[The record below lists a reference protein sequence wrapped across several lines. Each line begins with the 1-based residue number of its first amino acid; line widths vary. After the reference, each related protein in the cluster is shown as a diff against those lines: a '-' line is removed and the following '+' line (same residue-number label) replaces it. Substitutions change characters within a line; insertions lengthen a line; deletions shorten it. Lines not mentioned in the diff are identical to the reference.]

1 MRSQLF
7 KFVKNKIPKISPTE
21 LIALRSGGTSIDRD
35 ILQGKINFPN
45 FSKNKKIQ
53 NKFPESKI
61 NKLLNNFDM
70 TQVYPNNNNDYWI
83 KYLAKEKYFSF
94 LIDEKY
100 NGIKLSVNE
109 MSDVLTKITS
119 VDPGLGVITMVP
131 NSLGPGELLT
141 HYGTEDQK
149 NKYLPGLA
157 KGEYI
162 PCFGLTGPNNGS
174 DATGNIDKGEIIE
187 VDGIKKIKI
196 NVNKRYITL
205 APVANLMGIAFNLE
219 DPNNLLGKSGITLAL
234 VERGH
239 PGLVQD
245 THHNPLNAG
254 FPNGTIKGEFIIDI
268 DQVIGGENNIGNG
281 WKMLMECLSAG
292 RGISLPAT
300 ANASSK
306 VASFGII
313 NYIKV
318 RDQFGIKLKD
328 MEAIKEKLN
337 KMVLNTWIIQSSVKM
352 TNDILDSGCSPSVIS
367 AIMKQQCTERG
378 REVLNHAMDIH
389 AGGSICIGES
399 NFLEKYYRS
408 CPIGITVEGS
418 NTLTRSLIIFGQ
430 GLNKSHPHIFPVL
443 DSVLNNDINKF
454 GKQFNNLLGHVF
466 SLYFKTL
473 NPLNVFYKDRLERQV
488 LDFATLTNFVALKGG
503 ALKREQILSGT
514 MADIFSNLYLAI
526 SVRYYDNL
534 YKSSELLT
542 NYIVDKLISDNQEKI
557 NTVIKNM
564 GIERIPIL
572 HLQKSKRT
580 IDFKEECNVFYEI
593 LNNENILNE
602 IKKNIYLK
610 GILNDFDKISKLH
623 EDSKEYKNLKNKI
636 INVGEYKNKDINKD
650 INKNINNI
658 ILTEYKS
665 IKIKNSESN
674 LPDTGKNY
682 NVSEKDKS
690 KRFRFMSESH
700 V

>member
-7 KFVKNKIPKISPTE
+7 KFVKNKIPKISSTE

-45 FSKNKKIQ
+45 FPNFKKNKETQ

-70 TQVYPNNNNDYWI
+70 NQVYPNKNDNYWI
-83 KYLAKEKYFSF
+83 NYLAKEKYFSF

-100 NGIKLSVNE
+100 DGIKLSVNE

-141 HYGTEDQK
+141 HYGSEEQK

-157 KGEYI
+157 NGDYI

-196 NVNKRYITL
+196 NINKRYITL

-219 DPNNLLGKSGITLAL
+219 DPNNLLDKSGITLAL

-239 PGLVQD
+239 PGLIQD

-268 DQVIGGENNIGNG
+268 DQVIGGEKNIGNG

-328 MEAIKEKLN
+328 MEAIQEKVN

-352 TNDILDSGCSPSVIS
+352 TNDILDSGTSPSVIT

-389 AGGSICIGES
+389 AGASICLGES

-454 GKQFNNLLGHVF
+454 GKEFNNLLGHVF

-473 NPLNVFYKDRLERQV
+473 NPLNVFYKDKLERQV

-503 ALKREQILSGT
+503 ALKKEQILSGT

-526 SVRYYDNL
+526 SVRYYHNL
-534 YKSSELLT
+534 YNSSELLS
-542 NYIVDKLISDNQEKI
+542 NYVVDKLISENQEKI
-557 NTVIKNM
+557 NMVIKNM
-564 GIERIPIL
+564 GIEGVFIL
-572 HLQKSKRT
+572 HLLKTKKP
-580 IDFKEECNVFYEI
+580 INFKEENIVFNEI
-593 LNNENILNE
+593 LNNENILTE
-602 IKKNIYLK
+602 IRKNIFLK
-610 GILNDFDKISKLH
+610 GILNDFDKISKLD
-623 EDSKEYKNLKNKI
+623 ENSKEYKNLKERI
-636 INVGEYKNKDINKD
+636 INVGEFKNQESTEKKAPL
-650 INKNINNI
+650 I
-658 ILTEYKS
+658 IPEK
-665 IKIKNSESN
+665 KIIF
-674 LPDTGKNY
+674 
-682 NVSEKDKS
+682 KS
-690 KRFRFMSESH
+690 KEKCENRFKFMSESH

>member
-21 LIALRSGGTSIDRD
+21 LIALRSGGTSIDRS
-35 ILQGKINFPN
+35 ILQGKINYP
-45 FSKNKKIQ
+45 KNTKIN
-53 NKFPESKI
+53 NKFSEDKLHQ
-61 NKLLNNFDM
+61 LLNNFDNSV
-70 TQVYPNNNNDYWI
+70 VYPNNNNNYWI
-83 KYLAKEKYFSF
+83 NYLAKEKYFSF

-100 NGIKLSVNE
+100 DGIKLSVNE
-109 MSDVLTKITS
+109 MSDLLTKITS

-141 HYGTEDQK
+141 HYGTEEQK
-149 NKYLPGLA
+149 NKYLRGLA
-157 KGEYI
+157 NGEYI

-174 DATGNIDKGEIIE
+174 DATGSIDKGEIIE
-187 VDGIKKIKI
+187 IDGKKKIKI
-196 NVNKRYITL
+196 TVNKRYITL
-205 APVANLMGIAFNLE
+205 APVANLMGIAFELE
-219 DPNNLLGKSGITLAL
+219 DPKNLLGKSGITLAL

-239 PGLVQD
+239 PGLIQH

-254 FPNGTIKGEFIIDI
+254 FPNGTIKGEFIIDL
-268 DQVIGGENNIGNG
+268 DQVIGGEESIGNG

-306 VASFGII
+306 VASYGII

-328 MEAIKEKLN
+328 MEAIQEKVN
-337 KMVLNTWIIQSSVKM
+337 KIVFNTWIIQSSVKM
-352 TNDILDSGCSPSVIS
+352 TNDILDGGCSPSVIS

-430 GLNKSHPHIFPVL
+430 GLNKSHPFIFPVL
-443 DSVLNNDINKF
+443 DSVLNNDVNQF
-454 GKQFNNLLGHVF
+454 GKEFNNLLGHVF

-473 NPLNVFYKDRLERQV
+473 NPVNLFDVFNKDKLERQV
-488 LDFATLTNFVALKGG
+488 IDFATLTNFVSLKGG
-503 ALKREQILSGT
+503 ALKREQILSGA

-526 SVRYYDNL
+526 SVRYYHNL
-534 YKSSELLT
+534 YNSSNKLTTYIIDTLLRE
-542 NYIVDKLISDNQEKI
+542 NQEKI
-557 NTVIKNM
+557 NNVISNL
-564 GIERIPIL
+564 GVERFAL
-572 HLQKSKRT
+572 FHLNKKVPKINYQEERL
-580 IDFKEECNVFYEI
+580 IFKEI
-593 LNNENILNE
+593 INNENIINE
-602 IKKNIYLK
+602 IKKNIHIK
-610 GILNDFDKISKLH
+610 GILNDFETISKLN
-623 EDSKEYKNLKNKI
+623 ENTNEYNILKERI
-636 INVGEYKNKDINKD
+636 INVGEFTQKKALPTEKKALPTEKKALTTEKKALPTETNHIFKS
-650 INKNINNI
+650 NKNM
-658 ILTEYKS
+658 
-665 IKIKNSESN
+665 
-674 LPDTGKNY
+674 DQ
-682 NVSEKDKS
+682 
-690 KRFRFMSESH
+690 RFKFMSESH